1 MGSFLFFSPFS
12 LPGRFL
18 TLRPSTTRHTT
29 IEAPKPTTGVCHVK
43 DAPLAVSLQHL
54 AYCRRLSLSPV
65 LPSLLSLHFL
75 ACVPRIRDYFSE
87 PHCSHREEHTSPS
100 LNKPPETSALQASR
114 PAICHGFTLPAD
126 DRELSLQKLT
136 CSSPPYEIM
145 VTDDGRVHHRTDSLH
160 PHLSR
165 LSHGYWVAGGSVCHP
180 EFITSGRLQV
190 KRRCP
195 KPIATCVGGRGRS
208 PERNTCVRSLFPLS
222 RSFGSCSLL

>member
-1 MGSFLFFSPFS
+1 MSREGRAFSCFPSTPCLLPQALPFASSALPAFASFS
-12 LPGRFL
+12 R
-18 TLRPSTTRHTT
+18 LRPAHTRLFLRT
-29 IEAPKPTTGVCHVK
+29 
-43 DAPLAVSLQHL
+43 
-54 AYCRRLSLSPV
+54 
-65 LPSLLSLHFL
+65 SLLSPGRTHL
-75 ACVPRIRDYFSE
+75 
-87 PHCSHREEHTSPS
+87 PS

-165 LSHGYWVAGGSVCHP
+165 LSHGYWVAGGPVYHP
-180 EFITSGRLQV
+180 ELITSGRLQV